1 MHRVVSYIFVLDKD
15 HLSTRAPILHSVY
28 GLILN
33 FFPVL
38 LFERP
43 SSLPSRVLQLSLI
56 FLVEVSTSLILRKI
70 QILIF
75 YIGHIA
81 WFWSNW
87 VCSLASCFVYFL
99 LLIVAHVSALQ
110 KLPDHVCSGMSAL
123 RINHI
128 HVFGWLAVI
137 NRLIKSALW
146 RHR

>member
-1 MHRVVSYIFVLDKD
+1 MHRVVSKIFVFDKD
-15 HLSTRAPILHSVY
+15 HLSTRTPILHSVY

-33 FFPVL
+33 FSPVL

-43 SSLPSRVLQLSLI
+43 SSLPSRVLKLSLV
-56 FLVEVSTSLILRKI
+56 FLVEVSSSLILRKI
-70 QILIF
+70 QILIL

-81 WFWSNW
+81 WFWPNW
-87 VCSLASCFVYFL
+87 VSSLPRGFYFL
-99 LLIVAHVSALQ
+99 LLIVAHVSTLQ

-128 HVFGWLAVI
+128 HVLEWLAVI
-137 NRLIKSALW
+137 NRLIKSTLW